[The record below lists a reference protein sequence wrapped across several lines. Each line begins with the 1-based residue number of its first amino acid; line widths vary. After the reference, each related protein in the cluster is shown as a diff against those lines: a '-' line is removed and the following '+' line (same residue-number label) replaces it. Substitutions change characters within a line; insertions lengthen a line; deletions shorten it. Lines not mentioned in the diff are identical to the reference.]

1 MKRLQVRVFLC
12 ISPGSDS
19 DPIQASVV
27 VMFNILI
34 GNMMDDTT
42 PTALFSSRQPPGN
55 ERAPQESLVYW
66 LLPAEAPSI
75 PETCCRHQ
83 QMSCDTP
90 HILEWNRV
98 VRPTATRN
106 RPTEMRKRSGDKS
119 RNWFQQD
126 RRYAYK
132 VTHRLA
138 CVSTFAVEMQ

>member
-1 MKRLQVRVFLC
+1 MKRLQVRVFLYM
-12 ISPGSDS
+12 SPGSDS

-42 PTALFSSRQPPGN
+42 PTALFCSRQPPGN

-66 LLPAEAPSI
+66 LLPTEAPSI

-90 HILEWNRV
+90 RTVERTELCSQLQLKTGLQKY
-98 VRPTATRN
+98 VRI
-106 RPTEMRKRSGDKS
+106 
-119 RNWFQQD
+119 
-126 RRYAYK
+126 
-132 VTHRLA
+132 
-138 CVSTFAVEMQ
+138 VEINPKN